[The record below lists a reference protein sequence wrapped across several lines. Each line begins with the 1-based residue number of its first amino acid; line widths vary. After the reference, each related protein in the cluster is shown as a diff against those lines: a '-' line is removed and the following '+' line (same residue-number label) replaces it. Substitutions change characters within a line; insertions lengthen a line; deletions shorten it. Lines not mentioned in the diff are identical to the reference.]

1 MGSLCDQDVINYYEA
16 AIGLGQGQTEDRPR
30 RVIII
35 VSTQNVCNI
44 FNTEDLML
52 FDANNLLQTVADNVR
67 KHRYA
72 RNWSQQELTDR
83 SQVSRGM
90 IVRIESGE
98 GNVSLATLGR
108 IALAFGVPFT
118 DIVADP
124 AQDEGATSGIAE
136 HRIQVWQ
143 GTRPGTKVTLL
154 ESFVGQRMTDFFEWT
169 VAPGDRYQGEPDM
182 KGTKEMV
189 YVVKGTLTLEHEN
202 GTRILKAGESIVF
215 PSDRQYVLINNG
227 KSALCF
233 VLSVVG

>member
-1 MGSLCDQDVINYYEA
+1 M
-16 AIGLGQGQTEDRPR
+16 LGGIDTP
-30 RVIII
+30 
-35 VSTQNVCNI
+35 
-44 FNTEDLML
+44 
-52 FDANNLLQTVADNVR
+52 ANGAS
-67 KHRYA
+67 
-72 RNWSQQELTDR
+72 RNSPDR

-118 DIVADP
+118 DVVADST
-124 AQDEGATSGIAE
+124 QDDGSSLGIAE

-169 VAPGDRYQGEPDM
+169 VAPGDRYEGEPDL

-202 GTRILKAGESIVF
+202 GTRTLKAGESIVF
-215 PSDRQYVLINNG
+215 PSDRGYALVNSG
-227 KSALCF
+227 KSTLCF